1 MVTIGRNLAVADLPQ
16 FHLSGF
22 IAWAIWSFV
31 HLFSIIGLKNKI
43 ITFINWTW
51 NYFTYNQSLRLLI
64 KPKSYK
70 LINKEILEE
79 CYLHEKHSP
88 NYFSNEGG

>member
-64 KPKSYK
+64 KPKSYM

-79 CYLHEKHSP
+79 CSLYEKHSP